1 MAFSSGVFSRLYNW
15 VTDRNAGTKILAA
28 RMDAEMDGFAT
39 GLSNCILKDGTQT
52 ITANIP
58 FNGFKATGLA
68 DATTSGDAVHLGQA
82 NTLYQPKDAE
92 LTALAGLTS
101 AADKLPYFTGSGT
114 AALADISSAGRA
126 LIDDADASAQRT
138 TLGLGSI
145 ALLNSVALSNTSGV
159 ATSRLIGRSTA
170 GTGAAE
176 ELSLGAGLVL
186 SGSTINSGAWTL
198 ISSQATTSG
207 STVAWTD
214 LSANNNSYLIALDGV
229 SFTTNTQTVAIR
241 YSTDNGSAYTTLL
254 TISGFATAANLY
266 WGAATIEN
274 VKTRAVF
281 ARATTNASGASG
293 ASAITVDAAQILGTT
308 SPINAISLVGS
319 GTFDAG
325 TAYLY
330 AR

>member
-92 LTALAGLTS
+92 LTAIAGLTS

-114 AALADISSAGRA
+114 AALADLSSAGRA
-126 LIDDADASAQRT
+126 LIDDVDASAQRT
-138 TLGLGSI
+138 TLGLGSV
-145 ALLNSVALSNTSGV
+145 ALLNSVALTNTSGV
-159 ATSRLIGRSTA
+159 ATSRLVGRTTA

-176 ELSLGAGLVL
+176 EVSLGSGLAFN
-186 SGSTINSGAWTL
+186 GSTLNSGAWTL
-198 ISSQATTSG
+198 VSSQSTSSG
-207 STVAWTD
+207 ASVAWTD
-214 LSANNNSYLIALDGV
+214 LSANNNEYIVMGDGV
-229 SFTTNTQTVAIR
+229 SLGANNRTFTYQ
-241 YSTDNGSAYTTLL
+241 YSTDNGSSYSDFMTTSAIVNSASPFWF
-254 TISGFATAANLY
+254 TFIIE
-266 WGAATIEN
+266 GA
-274 VKTRAVF
+274 KTRAVF
-281 ARATTNASGASG
+281 FRTVFAFSQGVTSNTVAERVLLNNTT
-293 ASAITVDAAQILGTT
+293 T
-308 SPINAISLVGS
+308 INAIRVLSD
-319 GTFDAG
+319 GTFSGG
-325 TAYLY
+325 TVYLY

>member
-1 MAFSSGVFSRLYNW
+1 MAFAAGTFSRLYSW

-39 GLSNCILKDGTQT
+39 GLSSCILKDGTQT

-58 FNGFKATGLA
+58 FNGFKLTGLG

-138 TLGLGSI
+138 TLGLGSV
-145 ALLNSVALSNTSGV
+145 ALLNSVALTNTSGV
-159 ATSRLIGRSTA
+159 ATNKLIGRSTS

-176 ELSLGAGLVL
+176 EITIGAGLAM
-186 SGSTINSGAWTL
+186 SGGTISSGAWNL
-198 ISSQATTSG
+198 VSSQATTSG
-207 STVAWTD
+207 TSVSWTGLDSTY
-214 LSANNNSYLIALDGV
+214 NEYLFYADGV
-229 SFTTNTQTVAIR
+229 SFASGTQSVSIQYSTNNGGSYTTLASISNFTNASDPYYGMCHIEGARTRAIFIRSTSASPTNGATGVGITNTQIMGNSTAI
-241 YSTDNGSAYTTLL
+241 
-254 TISGFATAANLY
+254 
-266 WGAATIEN
+266 
-274 VKTRAVF
+274 
-281 ARATTNASGASG
+281 
-293 ASAITVDAAQILGTT
+293 DALRF
-308 SPINAISLVGS
+308 LGS

-325 TAYLY
+325 TVYLY

>member
-39 GLSNCILKDGTQT
+39 GLSSCILKDGTQT

-58 FNGFKATGLA
+58 FNGFKLTGLG

-101 AADKLPYFTGSGT
+101 AADKLAYFTGSGT

-126 LIDDADASAQRT
+126 LIDDADAAAQRN
-138 TLGLGSI
+138 TLGLGSV
-145 ALLNSVALSNTSGV
+145 ALLNSVALTNTSGV
-159 ATSRLIGRSTA
+159 ATNRLVGRSTA
-170 GTGAAE
+170 DTGAAE
-176 ELSLGAGLVL
+176 EIQIGAGLAL
-186 SGSTINSGAWTL
+186 SGGTLSAGAWSL
-198 ISSQATTSG
+198 VSSQATTSG
-207 STVAWTD
+207 TSVSWTN
-214 LSANNNSYLIALDGV
+214 LSNTYNEFLFYLDGI
-229 SFTTNTQTVAIR
+229 SFTSGSQSINIQ
-241 YSTDNGSAYTTLL
+241 YSTNNGSSYTTAINL
-254 TISGFATAANLY
+254 TNFTNAADTHFAACH
-266 WGAATIEN
+266 IEG
-274 VKTRAVF
+274 VKTRAIFIKSGGPSLV
-281 ARATTNASGASG
+281 AGAAAVTTSAAMILGNT
-293 ASAITVDAAQILGTT
+293 SAIDALRV
-308 SPINAISLVGS
+308 LGS

-325 TAYLY
+325 TVFLY